1 MSATPSDTMPP
12 PPRVEPAA
20 GAAAF
25 LALLVEGALTALVLE
40 HVAPVAAV
48 FAGHLIVVVV
58 LAAVGFAHRRAGGRS
73 TPLFMLLAITTA
85 VFGPLG
91 AAGSLLVF
99 LLRLAFPAD
108 AQSFEAWYRALFP
121 EDEVGEDRRLA
132 SLLDRVAGQE
142 GGVSIG
148 PLFDILSHGT
158 RAQKQIAIAVMTRGF
173 NPVFAPALRMA
184 LRDTDNAIRVQ
195 AATSMTTIENNF
207 MKRASALEKAAR
219 AEPDSPE
226 ALKAVARFND
236 DYAATGLLDPLR
248 ERRSRR
254 TALDTYLRYLE
265 IAPGD
270 GPARLAVAR
279 LLVRR
284 KRHTAAAAVLER
296 CQRDGLFTPNMAP
309 WYMECLFHLRR
320 FPELRRFARAHLG
333 DLAQL
338 DKFPIRVVE
347 MVRLWAGDGPAE
359 TAA

>member
-1 MSATPSDTMPP
+1 MSATPSEVTPQ
-12 PPRVEPAA
+12 PRIELAA
-20 GAAAF
+20 GAIAF
-25 LALLVEGALTALVLE
+25 LALAVEGTFATLVLE
-40 HVAPVAAV
+40 RIAPVTVV
-48 FAGHLIVVVV
+48 FAGHLVVVAL
-58 LAAVGFAHRRAGGRS
+58 LAAAAFAHRRAGGRS
-73 TPLFMLLAITTA
+73 TPLFVLLAITTA

-99 LLRLAFPAD
+99 ILRVIFPAD
-108 AQSFEAWYRALFP
+108 AQGFEAWYRALFP
-121 EDEVGEDRRLA
+121 EDEVEEERRLA

-142 GGVSIG
+142 GEVSIG

-207 MKRASALEKAAR
+207 MKRAAALDKAAR
-219 AEPDSPE
+219 AAPDSPE
-226 ALKAVARFND
+226 ALKAVAQFND

-254 TALDTYLRYLE
+254 TALDTYLKYLKLV
-265 IAPGD
+265 PSD

-279 LLVRR
+279 LLIRR
-284 KRHTAAAAVLER
+284 KRYSVAAAVLER
-296 CQRDGLFTPNMAP
+296 CRHDALFTPNMAP

-320 FPELRRFARAHLG
+320 YPELRRFAHSHLG
-333 DLAQL
+333 DVAQL
-338 DKFPIRVVE
+338 DQFPIRVVE
-347 MVRLWAGDGPAE
+347 MVRLWAGEGLAE
-359 TAA
+359 KAA

>member
-1 MSATPSDTMPP
+1 MSATPSKAAQ
-12 PPRVEPAA
+12 PRVEPAA

-25 LALLVEGALTALVLE
+25 LALMVEGALATLVLE
-40 HVAPVAAV
+40 RMAPVVAV
-48 FAGHLIVVVV
+48 FAGHLVVVAL
-58 LAAVGFAHRRAGGRS
+58 LAAVAFAHRRAGGRS
-73 TPLFMLLAITTA
+73 TPLFMLLVVTTA

-91 AAGSLLVF
+91 AAGSMLVF

-108 AQSFEAWYRALFP
+108 TQSFEAWYSALFP
-121 EDEVGEDRRLA
+121 EDEIEEEQRLA

-142 GGVSIG
+142 GEVSIG

-158 RAQKQIAIAVMTRGF
+158 RPQKQIAIAVMTRGF

-207 MKRASALEKAAR
+207 MKRAAALERAAR

-226 ALKAVARFND
+226 ALKAVAQFND

-254 TALDTYLRYLE
+254 TALDTYLKYLKLV
-265 IAPGD
+265 PGD
-270 GPARLAVAR
+270 GPARLAAAR

-284 KRHTAAAAVLER
+284 KRYAVAAAVLER
-296 CQRDGLFTPNMAP
+296 CERDGLFTPNMAP

-320 FPELRRFARAHLG
+320 HPELRRFARSHLG
-333 DLAQL
+333 DVAQL

-347 MVRLWAGDGPAE
+347 MVRLWAGEALAE
-359 TAA
+359 KAA

>member
-1 MSATPSDTMPP
+1 MSATPSDIAPQ
-12 PPRVEPAA
+12 PRIEPAA

-25 LALLVEGALTALVLE
+25 LALIAEGAMATLVLE
-40 HVAPVAAV
+40 RMASVAVV
-48 FAGHLIVVVV
+48 FAGHLVVVALLV
-58 LAAVGFAHRRAGGRS
+58 AVAFAHRRAGGRS

-99 LLRLAFPAD
+99 LLRLVFPAD
-108 AQSFEAWYRALFP
+108 TQSFEAWYRALFP
-121 EDEVGEDRRLA
+121 EDEVEEERRLA

-142 GGVSIG
+142 GEVSIG

-207 MKRASALEKAAR
+207 MKRAAALDKAAR

-226 ALKAVARFND
+226 ALKAVALFND

-248 ERRSRR
+248 ERRGRR
-254 TALDTYLRYLE
+254 TALDTYLKYLKLV
-265 IAPGD
+265 PGD

-279 LLVRR
+279 LLIRR
-284 KRHTAAAAVLER
+284 KRYAVAAAVLER

-320 FPELRRFARAHLG
+320 YGELRRFADSHLG
-333 DLAQL
+333 DVAQL

-347 MVRLWAGDGPAE
+347 MVRLWAGLTE
-359 TAA
+359 KAA

>member
-1 MSATPSDTMPP
+1 MVATPAESPQ
-12 PPRVEPAA
+12 PRREMAA

-25 LALLVEGALTALVLE
+25 LSFAVEGTLAVLVLE
-40 HVAPVAAV
+40 RVVPIVIV
-48 FAGHLIVVVV
+48 LAGHLVVVA
-58 LAAVGFAHRRAGGRS
+58 LLIAAAYKQQRKGGQS

-85 VFGPLG
+85 LFGPLG

-99 LLRLAFPAD
+99 LLRLAFPPD
-108 AQSFEAWYRALFP
+108 SQSFEAWYRALFP
-121 EDEVGEDRRLA
+121 EDEVEEERRLA

-142 GGVSIG
+142 GEVSIG

-173 NPVFAPALRMA
+173 KPVFAPALRMA

-207 MKRASALEKAAR
+207 MKRAAALDKAAK

-226 ALKAVARFND
+226 ALKGLAVFND

-254 TALDTYLRYLE
+254 TALDTYLQYLKLV
-265 IAPGD
+265 PND

-284 KRHTAAAAVLER
+284 KRYTVAAAVLER
-296 CQRDGLFTPNMAP
+296 CQRDGLFTSNMAP

-320 FPELRRFARAHLG
+320 YPELRRFARSHLG
-333 DLAQL
+333 DVAQL
-338 DKFPIRVVE
+338 DQFPIRVVE
-347 MVRLWAGDGPAE
+347 MVRQWAGDGPAE
-359 TAA
+359 KAA

>member
-1 MSATPSDTMPP
+1 MSATRADVTP
-12 PPRVEPAA
+12 PPRAELAA
-20 GAAAF
+20 GLTAF
-25 LALLVEGALTALVLE
+25 LAFIAEGALATLVLE
-40 HVAPVAAV
+40 RMAPVAAV
-48 FAGHLIVVVV
+48 FAGHLVVVAL
-58 LAAVGFAHRRAGGRS
+58 LAVATYAHRRAGGRS
-73 TPLFMLLAITTA
+73 TPLFLLLVITTA

-108 AQSFEAWYRALFP
+108 AQTFEAWYRALFP
-121 EDEVGEDRRLA
+121 EDEIEEERRLA

-142 GGVSIG
+142 GEVSIG

-207 MKRASALEKAAR
+207 MKRAAALEKTAR
-219 AEPDSPE
+219 AESNSPD
-226 ALKAVARFND
+226 ALKAVAQFND

-254 TALDTYLRYLE
+254 TALDTYLKYLKLV
-265 IAPGD
+265 PDD

-284 KRHTAAAAVLER
+284 KRHTVAAAVLER
-296 CQRDGLFTPNMAP
+296 CQHDGLFTPNMAP

-320 FPELRRFARAHLG
+320 YPELRHFARSHL
-333 DLAQL
+333 DDVAQL
-338 DKFPIRVVE
+338 DKFPMRVVE
-347 MVRLWAGDGPAE
+347 MVRLWAGQGLAE
-359 TAA
+359 KAA

>member
-1 MSATPSDTMPP
+1 MSATPADPAP
-12 PPRVEPAA
+12 QPRIEPAA
-20 GAAAF
+20 GAAALF
-25 LALLVEGALTALVLE
+25 ALAVEGTLAILVLE
-40 HVAPVAAV
+40 RIAPMAVV
-48 FAGHLIVVVV
+48 FAGHLLVVALLV
-58 LAAVGFAHRRAGGRS
+58 AAAFVHRRAGGRS

-91 AAGSLLVF
+91 AAGSLLVL
-99 LLRLAFPAD
+99 LLRLVFPAD
-108 AQSFEAWYRALFP
+108 EQSFEAWYRALFP
-121 EDEVGEDRRLA
+121 EDEVEEERRLA

-142 GGVSIG
+142 GEVSIG

-184 LRDTDNAIRVQ
+184 LRDNDNAIRVQ

-207 MKRASALEKAAR
+207 MKRATALEKTAQ

-226 ALKAVARFND
+226 ALKAVALFND

-254 TALDTYLRYLE
+254 TALDTYLKYLKLV
-265 IAPGD
+265 PDD
-270 GPARLAVAR
+270 GPARLSVAR

-284 KRHTAAAAVLER
+284 KRYAVAASVLER

-320 FPELRRFARAHLG
+320 FPELRRFAASHLA
-333 DLAQL
+333 DVAQL
-338 DKFPIRVVE
+338 DQFPIRVVE
-347 MVRLWAGDGPAE
+347 MVRLWGGEGLAE
-359 TAA
+359 KAA